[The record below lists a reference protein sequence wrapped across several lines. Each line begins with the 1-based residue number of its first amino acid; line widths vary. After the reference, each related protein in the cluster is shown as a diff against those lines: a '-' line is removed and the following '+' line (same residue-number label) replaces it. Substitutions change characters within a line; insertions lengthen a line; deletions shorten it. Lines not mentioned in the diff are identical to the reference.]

1 MLVVSELSNHH
12 DGDMFVKQPAACW
25 TLMPWNRG
33 SPFHTD
39 PRCRQGGG
47 SITSLTSLGETTDE
61 TNWEKDAQR
70 RNHAIIK
77 HQKKSRITE
86 HDLGKWTT
94 KPELCQ
100 ETSPQAQGNQPP
112 RLAGDPTTS
121 LILK

>member
-77 HQKKSRITE
+77 HQKKVESQSMILASGQQNQNFARRQV
-86 HDLGKWTT
+86 L
-94 KPELCQ
+94 KPRA
-100 ETSPQAQGNQPP
+100 TSHQGWLVTRQPH
-112 RLAGDPTTS
+112 LS
-121 LILK
+121 